1 MDAKNSLQKPNS
13 PPLRVGHCN
22 FISHPIN
29 TSMTK
34 FMIHLKYR
42 MEVTKKLTDIT
53 VFSIELGKMVVSIW
67 RNYSLEIILA

>member
-1 MDAKNSLQKPNS
+1 
-13 PPLRVGHCN
+13 
-22 FISHPIN
+22 
-29 TSMTK
+29 
-34 FMIHLKYR
+34 LKYR